1 MLKFFYGMMELMA
14 KDKPHYGRVRIK
26 DLPNTR
32 RGKHFDLLNRILED
46 LENVPSGSAVSV
58 PLKDTGGIG
67 LASLRSAVNRAT
79 RAKGLRVET
88 QSDPQYFYVWK
99 A

>member
-1 MLKFFYGMMELMA
+1 MIKGGR
-14 KDKPHYGRVRIK
+14 HYGRVRIK

-32 RGKHFDLLNRILED
+32 RGKHFDLLNRIMED
-46 LENVPSGSAVSV
+46 LENVPSGLAVSV
-58 PLKDTGGIG
+58 PLKDTGGIS

-79 RAKGLRVET
+79 RAKGIKVET
-88 QSDPQYFYVWK
+88 QSDQNCFYVWK

>member
-1 MLKFFYGMMELMA
+1 MVLWNFMA
-14 KDKPHYGRVRIK
+14 KDKLHYGRVRIK

-32 RGKHFDLLNRILED
+32 RGKHFDLLNKILED
-46 LENVPSGSAVSV
+46 LVNVPSSSAVSV

-67 LASLRSAVNRAT
+67 LANLRSAVNRAT

-88 QSDPQYFYVWK
+88 QSDQQYFYVWEV
-99 A
+99 

>member
-1 MLKFFYGMMELMA
+1 MELMA

-32 RGKHFDLLNRILED
+32 RGKHFDLINRILED

>member
-1 MLKFFYGMMELMA
+1 MA
-14 KDKPHYGRVRIK
+14 KGGTHYGRVRIK

-46 LENVPSGSAVSV
+46 LENVPSDLAVSV

-67 LASLRSAVNRAT
+67 LANLRAAVNRAT
-79 RAKGLRVET
+79 HAKGLKVET
-88 QSDPQYFYVWK
+88 QSDEKFFYVWK
-99 A
+99 K